1 MKYGSYINNGL
12 EYNIT
17 NSQPPRD
24 WFNMLWN
31 PKYLASV
38 GQNLNG
44 FSLYQ
49 NEAGVLTNLFGKQD
63 DRSAPRHI
71 YLRDNET
78 NDVWSVAP
86 NTTGVE
92 LDDYSC
98 THGLGYT
105 ILESK
110 KNGIK
115 VTFQIFVPRQEAGE
129 IWSVKVFNE
138 SGRPRNISVFSV
150 AKVILD
156 GVNLTYGYNSAVDGY
171 HDREK
176 QRLFF
181 RNRSVSVMTEKYR
194 AFTYTDVPFDHF
206 DISKDVFLGHNLSFE
221 MPDCI
226 VKGQLNDSD
235 ASTEYMV
242 SALQHNLNL
251 NDGSKQRINIV
262 MGIVFDE
269 AEADDFTALYA
280 NSARID
286 AELETIKKQNIARLG
301 LSELNT
307 PDADFNNLFNV
318 WMKHQLHLMADWA
331 RFYFKGYRD
340 TLQDAAGVAIIDPDR
355 ALKML
360 EKALENQKSNGFCP
374 RAFRVSSMEV
384 AAADKHYSDSPSW
397 ISHATYSILRETG
410 DLSMLDKVVAY
421 SDSGKDTIW
430 NHNLKALD
438 FLWNDRGEHGLALIR
453 HGDWN
458 DLMDRVGAEG
468 KGEGVWM
475 SIALAKALK
484 VVEEIAAWK
493 GDTTIERLCAERYHE
508 IKANILK
515 YGWDEDHFIYAYTD
529 AGNKVG
535 DNASEEGQ
543 VFINPQSWA
552 VLAGIIDA
560 EKYEDIMKKVE
571 PMVDTPVGPV
581 HNWPPFTKYNKDIGS
596 ITGIPQGNFTN
607 GNVYCH
613 AASFKIAADYAA
625 GRNDKAFETFKR
637 ILPSEEKSEPYAQ
650 PNSYVGPSAL
660 RKDRHVSDDP
670 WRTGTV
676 AWNMLNCFDNL
687 LGFKRTLKGVTI
699 EPQIPSFWNNV
710 SYTRIFRGTTFNI
723 TIKRGEEQMMLVDGK
738 EQTDNF
744 IEVSESG
751 LNQKEISID
760 FQIGKTKTN

>member
-1 MKYGSYINNGL
+1 MKYGNFNNNGL
-12 EYNIT
+12 EYKIT
-17 NSQPPRD
+17 NPQPPRD

-31 PKYLASV
+31 PQYLASV

-63 DRSAPRHI
+63 DRSAPRNI
-71 YLRDNET
+71 YVRDNET
-78 NDVWSVAP
+78 KEVWSVAP
-86 NTTGVE
+86 KPTRVK
-92 LDDYSC
+92 LDAYSC

-105 ILESK
+105 TLESK

-115 VTFQIFVPRQEAGE
+115 TTFQLFVPRKEAGE
-129 IWSVKVFNE
+129 IWSVTVTNE
-138 SGRPRNISVFSV
+138 SGRKRDISVFSV

-156 GVNLTYGYNSAVDGY
+156 GVSLTYGYNSAVDGY
-171 HDREK
+171 HDKGK

-194 AFTYTDVPFDHF
+194 AFTYTDVPYDHF
-206 DISKDVFLGHNLSFE
+206 DISKEVFLGHNLSFQ
-221 MPDCI
+221 MPECI
-226 VKGQLNDSD
+226 ANGQLNDSD

-242 SALQHNLNL
+242 SALQHNLSL
-251 NDGSKQRINIV
+251 EAGAEQRINFV

-269 AEADDFTALYA
+269 EEADEFTALYA
-280 NSARID
+280 NSSLID
-286 AELETIKKQNIARLG
+286 EELEAIKKQNIARLG
-301 LSELNT
+301 LTEINT
-307 PDADFNNLFNV
+307 PDADFNNVFNV
-318 WMKHQLHLMADWA
+318 WMKHQLYLMADWA

-340 TLQDAAGVAIIDPDR
+340 TLQDAAGVAVINPDR
-355 ALKML
+355 ALPML
-360 EKALENQKSNGFCP
+360 EKALENQKNNGFCP

-410 DLSMLDKVVAY
+410 DLSLLDRIVAY
-421 SDSGKDTIW
+421 ADSGEDTIW
-430 NHNLKALD
+430 DHNLKALD
-438 FLWNDRGEHGLALIR
+438 FLWNDRGERGLALIR

-484 VVEEIAAWK
+484 VVEEIAGWK
-493 GDTTIERLCAERYHE
+493 GDTKIENQCAERYEE
-508 IKANILK
+508 IKKNILAH
-515 YGWDEDHFIYAYTD
+515 GWDEDHFIYAFTD

-560 EKYEDIMKKVE
+560 KKYEEIMKKIE

-625 GRNDKAFETFKR
+625 GRNDKAFETFKN

-660 RKDRHVSDDP
+660 RKERNVSDDP

-687 LGFKRTLKGVTI
+687 LGFKREFKGVTI
-699 EPQIPSFWNNV
+699 NPQIPSHWNNL
-710 SYTRIFRGTTFNI
+710 SYKRFFRGTLFKMNI
-723 TIKRGEEQMMLVDGK
+723 SRGTTQKVVVDGVTQ
-738 EQTDNF
+738 ESSF
-744 IEVSESG
+744 IEVPKNG
-751 LNQKEISID
+751 LTKKEVTID
-760 FQIGKTKTN
+760 FQIGKNN

>member
-1 MKYGSYINNGL
+1 MKYGNFSNQGL
-12 EYNIT
+12 EYKIT
-17 NSQPPRD
+17 NAQPPRD

-31 PKYLASV
+31 PTYLASV

-49 NEAGVLTNLFGKQD
+49 NEEGVLTNLFGKQD
-63 DRSAPRHI
+63 DRSAPRNI
-71 YLRDNET
+71 YVRDNET
-78 NDVWSVAP
+78 KQVWSAGFNP
-86 NTTGVE
+86 KDDK
-92 LDDYSC
+92 LDEYSC
-98 THGLGYT
+98 KHGLGYT

-115 VTFQIFVPRQEAGE
+115 ITFQIFVPRKEAGE
-129 IWSVKVFNE
+129 IWSVNITNE
-138 SGRPRNISVFSV
+138 SGRKRDISIFSV

-156 GVNLTYGYNSAVDGY
+156 GVSLTYGYNSAVDGY
-171 HDREK
+171 QDKEK

-181 RNRSVSVMTEKYR
+181 RNRSVSVMTQKYR
-194 AFTYTDVPFDHF
+194 AFTYTDVPYNHF
-206 DISKDVFLGHNLSFE
+206 DISKEVFLGHSSNFE
-221 MPDCI
+221 MPKCI
-226 VKGQLNDSD
+226 VNGQLSDSN

-242 SALQHNLNL
+242 SALQHNFTL
-251 NDGSKQRINIV
+251 NDDAQQRVNFV

-280 NSARID
+280 NSKLID
-286 AELETIKKQNIARLG
+286 AELEAIKKQNIARLG
-301 LSELNT
+301 TTEINT
-307 PDADFNNLFNV
+307 PDADFNNLFNT

-340 TLQDAAGVAIIDPDR
+340 TLQDAAGVAIINPDR
-355 ALKML
+355 ALAML
-360 EKALENQKSNGFCP
+360 EKALQNQKNSGFCP

-397 ISHATYSILRETG
+397 ISHATYSILKETG
-410 DLSMLDKVVAY
+410 DLTILDRIVDY
-421 SDSGKDTIW
+421 SDTGKDTIW
-430 NHNLKALD
+430 EHNLRALD
-438 FLWNDRGEHGLALIR
+438 FLWNDRGERGLSLIR

-458 DLMDRVGAEG
+458 DLMDKVGAKG
-468 KGEGVWM
+468 KGEGIWM

-484 VVEEIAAWK
+484 VVEEIATWK
-493 GDTTIERLCAERYHE
+493 GDKTIENQCAARYNE
-508 IKANILK
+508 IKKNILEF
-515 YGWDEDHFIYAYTD
+515 GWDEDHFIYAFTD

-535 DNASEEGQ
+535 DNASEEGK

-552 VLAGIIDA
+552 VLAEIIDA
-560 EKYEDIMKKVE
+560 EKYEEIMKKVE
-571 PMVDTPVGPV
+571 PIVDTIVGPV

-625 GRNDKAFETFKR
+625 GRNDKAFKTFKS
-637 ILPSEEKSEPYAQ
+637 ILPSEEKSEPFAQ

-660 RKDRHVSDDP
+660 RKNRNVSDDP

-699 EPQIPSFWNNV
+699 APQIPSHWNEL
-710 SYTRIFRGTTFNI
+710 SYKRFFRGTLFQINI
-723 TIKRGEEQMMLVDGK
+723 TTGKSRKMRVDGV
-738 EQTDNF
+738 ENENSF
-744 IEVSESG
+744 IQVPTSG
-751 LNQKEISID
+751 LDKKVVTID
-760 FQIGKTKTN
+760 YQIEKTN

>member
-1 MKYGSYINNGL
+1 MKYGNFNNNGL
-12 EYNIT
+12 EYKIT
-17 NSQPPRD
+17 NAQPPRD

-31 PKYLASV
+31 PTYLASV

-49 NEAGVLTNLFGKQD
+49 NEGGVLTNLFGKQD
-63 DRSAPRHI
+63 DRSAPRNI
-71 YLRDNET
+71 YIRDNET
-78 NDVWSVAP
+78 KEVWSASPSICNVS
-86 NTTGVE
+86 
-92 LDDYSC
+92 LDEYSC

-105 ILESK
+105 NLESK

-115 VTFQIFVPRQEAGE
+115 VSFQIFVPRKEAGE
-129 IWSVKVFNE
+129 IWSVNVENE
-138 SGRPRNISVFSV
+138 SNRQRDISVFSV
-150 AKVILD
+150 CKVILD

-171 HDREK
+171 HDKEK

-194 AFTYTDVPFDHF
+194 AFTYTDVPYDHF
-206 DISKDVFLGHNLSFE
+206 DISKDLFLGEKLSFE
-221 MPDCI
+221 MPECI
-226 VKGQLNDSD
+226 VNGKLNDSD

-242 SALQHNLNL
+242 SALQHNLKL
-251 NDGSKQRINIV
+251 SGEGKQRINFV

-269 AEADDFTALYA
+269 AEADQFTATYA
-280 NSARID
+280 NSALID
-286 AELETIKKQNIARLG
+286 EELKQIVKANKTKLG
-301 LSELNT
+301 LTEIET
-307 PDADFNNLFNV
+307 PDTDFNNLFNV

-340 TLQDAAGVAIIDPDR
+340 TLQDAAGVTIIDSGR
-355 ALKML
+355 ALEML
-360 EKALENQKSNGFCP
+360 EKALQNQKNSGFCP

-397 ISHATYSILRETG
+397 ISHATYSILCETG
-410 DLSMLDKVVAY
+410 DLSMLDRVVEY
-421 SDSGKDTIW
+421 SDSGKGTIW
-430 NHNLKALD
+430 EHNLKALD
-438 FLWNDRGEHGLALIR
+438 FLWQDRGEHGLALIR

-458 DLMDRVGAEG
+458 DLMDKVGAEG
-468 KGEGVWM
+468 RGEGVWM
-475 SIALAKALK
+475 SIALARALK
-484 VVEEIAAWK
+484 LIEKIAGWK
-493 GDTTIERLCAERYHE
+493 GDKKIEQQCVKRYNE
-508 IKANILK
+508 IKQNILDH
-515 YGWDEDHFIYAYTD
+515 GWDEDHFIYAFTD
-529 AGNKVG
+529 SGNKVG
-535 DNASEEGQ
+535 NNASEEGQ

-560 EKYEDIMKKVE
+560 DKYKTIMKKVE
-571 PMVDTPVGPV
+571 PMVDTIVGPV

-660 RKDRHVSDDP
+660 RKERNVSDDP

-687 LGFKRTLKGVTI
+687 LGFKRTLKGVRI
-699 EPQIPSFWNNV
+699 EPQIPSYWNEV
-710 SYTRIFRGTTFNI
+710 SYKRIFRGTTFKV
-723 TIKRGEEQMMLVDGK
+723 TIKRGIDDMVLVDGV
-738 EQTDNF
+738 ELTDAF
-744 IEVSESG
+744 IEVPVSG
-751 LNQKEISID
+751 LPKKEVIID
-760 FQIGKTKTN
+760 LQLAINN